1 MMLVQFL
8 HENSAE
14 FAIENVILNRRFS
27 KQETLQCSQFRTIEY
42 IVRQTLSLL

>member
-14 FAIENVILNRRFS
+14 FAIEKAIL
-27 KQETLQCSQFRTIEY
+27 
-42 IVRQTLSLL
+42 IVDFPNKKPFKGGIL